1 MPDDGGVLVTL
12 FGGTGFLGR
21 EIAAALLEDGFSLR
35 VAVRRPERAPRREG
49 LRAVRAD
56 LHDAPAV
63 AAAVE
68 GAAAVVNA
76 AGLYLARGSGGF
88 QAFHVEGAARVARLA
103 REAGAARLVHLSG
116 IGADPGAAD
125 PYVRSRGEGEAAVA
139 AAFPGA
145 VLLRPSALF
154 GPDAGLLA
162 ALRGLVRRLPVIP
175 LFGRGMQRLQPVHV
189 GDVAQAVARLLA
201 ERRPAPLYELG
212 GPRAYGYAELL
223 RLIARAEGLRP
234 LLLPCPFALWE
245 LAARLAERL
254 PSPPLTR
261 GQVALMRQDNL
272 PSPTLPG
279 LAELGIRPRD
289 LEALLPL
296 RHSPSG

>member
-21 EIAAALLEDGFSLR
+21 EIAAALLEEGFAVR
-35 VAVRRPERAPRREG
+35 VAVRRPERAPPREG
-49 LRAVRAD
+49 LQAVRAHLLD
-56 LHDAPAV
+56 ESEV
-63 AAAVE
+63 AAAVQ

-76 AGLYLARGSGGF
+76 AGLYLEHGGTGF
-88 QAFHVEGAARVARLA
+88 HAFHVEGAARVARLA
-103 REAGAARLVHLSG
+103 RVAGAARLVQISG

-125 PYVRSRGEGEAAVA
+125 AYVRSRGEGEAAAA

-175 LFGRGMQRLQPVHV
+175 LFGRGEQRLQPLHV
-189 GDVAQAVARLLA
+189 ADAAQAVARILA
-201 ERRPAPLYELG
+201 ERRPEPLYELG

-223 RLIARAEGLRP
+223 RLIARAEGRRP
-234 LLLPCPFALWE
+234 LLLPCPFVVWE

-254 PSPPLTR
+254 PAAPLTR
-261 GQVALMRQDNL
+261 GQVALMRHDNL

-279 LAELGIRPRD
+279 LAELGIRPRA
-289 LEALLPL
+289 LEPLLG
-296 RHSPSG
+296 SG

>member
-12 FGGTGFLGR
+12 FGGTGFLGQR
-21 EIAAALLEDGFSLR
+21 IAAALLEEGYALR
-35 VAVRRPERAPRREG
+35 VAVRRPERARPREG

-56 LHDAPAV
+56 LHDETAV

-76 AGLYLARGSGGF
+76 AGLYLERGGAGF
-88 QAFHVEGAARVARLA
+88 RAFHVEGAARLARLA
-103 REAGAARLVHLSG
+103 RAAGAARLVHLSG
-116 IGADPGAAD
+116 IGADAASPD
-125 PYVRSRGEGEAAVA
+125 AYVRSRGEGEAAVA

-145 VLLRPSALF
+145 ILLRPSALF

-162 ALRGLVRRLPVIP
+162 VLRGLVRLPVVP
-175 LFGRGMQRLQPVHV
+175 LFGRGEQRLQPVHV
-189 GDVAQAVARLLA
+189 GDAAQVVVRILA
-201 ERRPAPLYELG
+201 ERQPAPLYELG
-212 GPRAYGYAELL
+212 GPRAYRYAELL
-223 RLIARAEGLRP
+223 RLIARAEGRRP

-245 LAARLAERL
+245 VAARLAELL
-254 PSPPLTR
+254 PAAPLTR
-261 GQVALMRQDNL
+261 GQVALMRRDNL
-272 PSPTLPG
+272 PSPALPG